1 MNQSLK
7 KVKLTITI
15 IILIFAISS
24 VLSIIFIN
32 KVTINYDISDY
43 LDDSTQTKIALEIIE
58 DEFGMTGSIQIMA
71 KNVSAET
78 ADDIY
83 NIIKSIDNVL
93 NVSFDKNSIDYY
105 KDGNA
110 LFVVLING
118 DDYSGVAKK
127 VCNDIKKAL
136 ESYEQIQYGGTAI
149 EKHVLQNK
157 ITGEMAF
164 ILAISICL
172 VAIILLITVESW
184 IEPII
189 LLIASGIAV
198 LLNLGTNVFLGQ
210 ISYIT
215 NSISAILQ
223 LALSIDYSIVLLHSY
238 RKCKIDAK
246 NNEKAMIDAIKQVIK
261 PVSASALTTIAG
273 LLALLFMSFTIG
285 FDIGIVLIKG
295 IVISSIT
302 SITLFPSLILLFDT
316 VLQKTH
322 KKSFIP
328 KGSPFSTIAIKLNK
342 LIVPIVI
349 ILIVSCGILQTKNK
363 YTFSSNSNKN
373 NDIESTFGQNN
384 SIAVLYRNDNNDFLK
399 EIELIEKIELYK
411 KQDNTPVLKNY
422 TAFTNTIYDLYD
434 VEKATEKLNLP
445 KSDVQLLFTMYNLY
459 KNNSFLS
466 ITPKEFIDYSIH
478 LLESESDVQNLIDP
492 ETINTLRLLNSI
504 TNVMSNNN
512 TAQEFYE
519 FVAIN
524 TQQET
529 NLGLYSIEQLYG
541 LYDYNNIENPNVEFI
556 KMLDYII
563 SISSN
568 EHLTEMINKETISN
582 LRMLSFYIKLLD
594 SSGNNPEL
602 STIIHT
608 EYSYDQFLS
617 VLSQVV
623 LTVLEKNPQI
633 TVDNDAIQQIYI
645 MYFREKEFLQPKSI
659 CGKVFVEFVL
669 NIYNYNSIV
678 HTQLSE
684 CNKAKLIDMLLV
696 NNFMKDTTKYTYPQM
711 HKEISTMQKN
721 LTSEITYSIP
731 SEDTIAGVY
740 IKYLENNNKLL
751 TQPIMA
757 HELLSFICEHMD
769 TNELLKSKI
778 TVETR
783 KKILNYQKV
792 IQKALNL
799 FIGKDYTRLLLS
811 VNLPSESKE
820 TSIFIEYLT
829 NEVKS
834 TFGDNAYIAGE
845 VVSIYDLEQSFK
857 HDNLFITIFTLVSI
871 FLIVMI
877 IFRSLSLP
885 IILVIIIQG
894 AIFIAMSTQLV
905 GNGIFF
911 MSYIVSTCILMGATI
926 DYGILMSSTYIT
938 SRRTMAKNVALENAV
953 QTAMPTVF
961 TSGLI
966 LTVCG
971 FVIHFISSQNVIS
984 SVGLLIGIG
993 ALCSIIMITL
1003 VLPAILYLLDKFI
1016 LKFTF
1021 KKNKD

>member
-118 DDYSGVAKK
+118 DDYSGVAKQ

-445 KSDVQLLFTMYNLY
+445 KSDVQLLFTMYNIY
-459 KNNSFLS
+459 KNNSALS

-478 LLESESDVQNLIDP
+478 LLESESDIQNLIDP

-529 NLGLYSIEQLYG
+529 NLDLYSIEQLYG

-740 IKYLENNNKLL
+740 IKYLESNNKLL

-783 KKILNYQKV
+783 EKILNYQKV

-845 VVSIYDLEQSFK
+845 LVSIYDLEQSFK

-885 IILVIIIQG
+885 IILVTIIQG

-966 LTVCG
+966 LTICG